1 MHIRSD
7 DRSLFKIY
15 IVAVTGLFTLYIIP
29 VILFSF
35 MGMEI
40 SGIPDVLKDIGET
53 VYHIFFLIGVPS
65 VSLLLGALSIGV
77 LVKGAEAKTHILPRY
92 IGYLMLF
99 VTLLSMIIWIIDLS
113 VYQGL
118 A

>member
-7 DRSLFKIY
+7 DHSQFKVY
-15 IVAVTGLFTLYIIP
+15 IIAVTVLFTLYIIP

-35 MGMEI
+35 LGMEI
-40 SGIPDVLKDIGET
+40 SGIPDVLNDIGET
-53 VYHIFFLIGVPS
+53 VYRVFFLIGVPF

-77 LVKGAEAKTHILPRY
+77 LVKESGTETHTLPRY

-113 VYQGL
+113 VY
-118 A
+118 